1 MGMLQDDE
9 TLTAAALQELAK
21 VSIHIAC
28 KCGEFFFKKKELT
41 IFNR

>member
-1 MGMLQDDE
+1 MGMIQDDE

-28 KCGEFFFKKKELT
+28 RFFFEQVKKMRTNLL
-41 IFNR
+41 

>member
-21 VSIHIAC
+21 VSISIAC
-28 KCGEFFFKKKELT
+28 KCHLELCACR
-41 IFNR
+41 IHDLM

>member
-21 VSIHIAC
+21 VSVDIAC
-28 KCGEFFFKKKELT
+28 KNFFFFFLLKYIIL
-41 IFNR
+41 IIS

>member
-21 VSIHIAC
+21 VSVHIAC
-28 KCGEFFFKKKELT
+28 MFLLFFKKR
-41 IFNR
+41 N

>member
-21 VSIHIAC
+21 VSVDIAC
-28 KCGEFFFKKKELT
+28 NVYSFDQRNDYTNTKM
-41 IFNR
+41 